1 VKNLSTTIAVYSS
14 LSTAQKDWDSLEAA
28 AKAKQIDLAD
38 AALIEHP
45 TAGETVTVHRQ
56 SHHGWGKGAV
66 AGAVVGVLFPP
77 ALIGATVV
85 GAGGGAVVA
94 RMNRSL
100 DRGDIKD
107 LGEVM
112 DSGEVALV
120 ALTHSDSVTAL
131 TPILAGATKRLTRA
145 SSTAE
150 DVQEA
155 LKVDK
160 AAAAAKS

>member
-1 VKNLSTTIAVYSS
+1 MKNLSTTIAVYPD
-14 LSTAQKDWDSLEAA
+14 LSRAQKDWDSLEAA
-28 AKAKQIDLAD
+28 AKSKQIELAD

-45 TAGETVTVHRQ
+45 VAGETVTVHRQ

-112 DSGEVALV
+112 DSGEIAMVV
-120 ALTHSDSVTAL
+120 LTHSDSVPAL
-131 TPILAGATKRLTRA
+131 APILAGATKRLTRS

-150 DVQEA
+150 EVQNA
-155 LKVDK
+155 LKADK
-160 AAAAAKS
+160 SSVTT